1 MGSAVEA
8 QGRRRVR
15 REAWPP
21 ELAPTIARGR
31 ERGHRSM
38 QSPER
43 VQGLVPRERRS
54 ASDAVAEVLCL
65 QHANG
70 EVHRGDGWID
80 ALGMA
85 GWVGEDES
93 DIGTHSIL
101 DSVLKIVCWM
111 GRRL

>member
-43 VQGLVPRERRS
+43 VQGLVTRERGAARPTRWRRCC
-54 ASDAVAEVLCL
+54 AC
-65 QHANG
+65 NM
-70 EVHRGDGWID
+70 R
-80 ALGMA
+80 
-85 GWVGEDES
+85 
-93 DIGTHSIL
+93 
-101 DSVLKIVCWM
+101 M
-111 GRRL
+111 GRYREEMDG